1 VFLSDE
7 PQGQHTYVTAVRSG
21 TPAKTWEGGATLSVF
36 DAKADLAAVLDALGH
51 ELDKL
56 QIVSEAPAWS
66 HPGRGGR
73 VQLGPTNVIG
83 WFGELHPAW
92 AAEMDLTGPVVAFE
106 LDLDAIPEPRK
117 KPTRSKPA
125 LKLSDLMPVERDFA
139 FLLDRDVPAATL
151 LKAARNADKALVT
164 DVGIFDLFEGK
175 GVGEGKK
182 SVAIR
187 VTLQPTGK
195 TLTDED
201 IEKVSGAVVA
211 AVTKA
216 TGGTL
221 RG

>member
-1 VFLSDE
+1 M
-7 PQGQHTYVTAVRSG
+7 
-21 TPAKTWEGGATLSVF
+21 F

-51 ELDKL
+51 DIDKL
-56 QIVSEAPAWS
+56 QLIAEAPAWS

-73 VQLGPTNVIG
+73 VQLGPTNVIA

-92 AAEMDLTGPVVAFE
+92 ADEFDVTGPIVAFE
-106 LDLDAIPEPRK
+106 LDLDAIPEPRRK
-117 KPTRSKPA
+117 ATRSKPA

-139 FLLDRDVPAATL
+139 FLLDRAVSAATL
-151 LKAARNADKALVT
+151 LKAARGANKALITAV
-164 DVGIFDLFEGK
+164 DIFDLFEGK

-187 VTLQPTGK
+187 VTLQPVDR
-195 TLTDED
+195 TLTDEEID
-201 IEKVSGAVVA
+201 KVSDAIVA